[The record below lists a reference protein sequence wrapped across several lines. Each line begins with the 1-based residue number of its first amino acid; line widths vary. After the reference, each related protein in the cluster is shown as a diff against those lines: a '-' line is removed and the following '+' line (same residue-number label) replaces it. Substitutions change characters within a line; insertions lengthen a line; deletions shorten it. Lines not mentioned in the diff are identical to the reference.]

1 MNTKCNC
8 GSLNNQQISPYEEKK
23 LTDIRNA
30 FQPLRA
36 QKKEKVNYLMVFL
49 LILLAYVVMKRL
61 YC

>member
-36 QKKEKVNYLMVFL
+36 QKKEKVNYFV
-49 LILLAYVVMKRL
+49 
-61 YC
+61 